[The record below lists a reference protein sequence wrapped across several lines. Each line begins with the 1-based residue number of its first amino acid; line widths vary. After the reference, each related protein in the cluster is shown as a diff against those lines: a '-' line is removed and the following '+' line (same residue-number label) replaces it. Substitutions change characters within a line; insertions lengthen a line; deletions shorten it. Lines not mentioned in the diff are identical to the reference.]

1 MFSIIAAI
9 ASGFLKLYPQHG
21 FHYCQALHSIGD
33 LIANHPKN
41 LEELASKRLGEEPDL
56 EPALNSVLRILLR
69 TSSKQE
75 FMAADYL
82 FKNFCQVGILTGF
95 LLN

>member
-1 MFSIIAAI
+1 MAFC
-9 ASGFLKLYPQHG
+9 Q
-21 FHYCQALHSIGD
+21 CQALHCIGD

-56 EPALNSVLRILLR
+56 EPALKSVFQMVLR

-82 FKNFCQVGILTGF
+82 FKNFCQVGILTVMVRYF
-95 LLN
+95 KQLYVMLSE